1 MATQWVPG
9 PLHPKG
15 KIRVSLLQEVL
26 FALNVHSV
34 GVSRYE
40 YHTAQ
45 AQESL
50 SHSQATNKAF
60 FILGMYRSGNKYV
73 AMVTS

>member
-1 MATQWVPG
+1 MSTVTFPWQHNGLQALSIQ
-9 PLHPKG
+9 
-15 KIRVSLLQEVL
+15 RVKLVL

-50 SHSQATNKAF
+50 SDSQATNKAF
-60 FILGMYRSGNKYV
+60 FILGRYRSGNKYV